1 VELNGQQTIKASRDA
16 VYEALNN
23 VDVLKQCVPG
33 CQSLEKTSDTEMSAV
48 VALKIGPVKAKFNGA
63 VTLTNLNAPES
74 YTIVGE
80 GSGGAA
86 GFAKGSADVTLS
98 EQGDETLLDYQVKAD
113 VGGKLAQLG
122 NRLIDS
128 TAKKLSNEFFVKFG
142 EIVEAGPEAW
152 TEDEAEEAKDTA
164 KDAKPAPAATEGGVP
179 RWVWIAAAVAALIA
193 VYTLS

>member
-1 VELNGQQTIKASRDA
+1 MELNGQQTIKASREV

-33 CQSLEKTSDTEMSAV
+33 CESLEKTSDTEMAAV
-48 VALKIGPVKAKFNGA
+48 VALKIGPVKARFNGA
-63 VTLTNLNAPES
+63 VSLTNLNAPAS

-86 GFAKGSADVTLS
+86 GFAKGSADVQLS
-98 EQGDETLLDYQVKAD
+98 EQGDGTLMDYQVKAD

-128 TAKKLSNEFFVKFG
+128 TARKLSNEFFVKFG

-152 TEDEAEEAKDTA
+152 A
-164 KDAKPAPAATEGGVP
+164 APAEAAAPEAAEAGMP
-179 RWVWIAAAVAALIA
+179 RWLWVAIGIGAAVLLIAYALI
-193 VYTLS
+193 

>member
-1 VELNGQQTIKASRDA
+1 MELNGQQTIKASRDA

-33 CQSLEKTSDTEMSAV
+33 CESLEKTSDTEMSAV

-152 TEDEAEEAKDTA
+152 TEDEAEEAKEA
-164 KDAKPAPAATEGGVP
+164 APAPAAAEGGIP
-179 RWVWIAAAVAALIA
+179 RWVWIAAATAAALIA
-193 VYTLS
+193 VYALS